1 LITNDRG
8 AGAVNEAIS
17 HGTRVVDLEAGRGL
31 EELEGIIARGLATFI
46 EVGRA
51 LLEIQSRRLY
61 LQAGYRSFA
70 VYVTERWDLSEA
82 HAYRQIEAAKV
93 IDILSP
99 IGETSLPA
107 NEAQAR
113 ELAPL
118 VTDPDAVR
126 AVWAEIGATGERV
139 TARVIRGR
147 VAQRLGRVSKKQDR
161 SSATSDCVCPACGH
175 RWPARGIGDST

>member
-1 LITNDRG
+1 MTQRSG
-8 AGAVNEAIS
+8 AGAVGEVIRS
-17 HGTRVVDLEAGRGL
+17 ETRVVDLEEGRGL
-31 EELEGIIARGLATFI
+31 EELEGIIARGLGTFI
-46 EVGRA
+46 DVGRA

-61 LQAGYRSFA
+61 IKAGYRSFA
-70 VYVTERWDLSEA
+70 VYVTERWDLSET

-118 VTDPDAVR
+118 VQDPDAIR
-126 AVWAEIGATGERV
+126 AVWAEIGAAGERV
-139 TARVIRGR
+139 TARAIRAR
-147 VAQRLGRVSKKQDR
+147 VAEQLGRVSKKQER
-161 SSATSDCVCPACGH
+161 TSAASDSVCPACGH
-175 RWPARGIGDST
+175 RWPARGVGDPI

>member
-1 LITNDRG
+1 VG
-8 AGAVNEAIS
+8 EAIS
-17 HGTRVVDLEAGRGL
+17 RGTRVVGLEDGRGL
-31 EELEGIIARGLATFI
+31 EELEGIIARGLGTFI
-46 EVGRA
+46 EVGRT

-61 LQAGYRSFA
+61 LQAGHRSFA

-118 VTDPDAVR
+118 VQDPDAIR
-126 AVWAEIGATGERV
+126 TIWTEIESTGERV
-139 TARVIRGR
+139 TARAIRAR
-147 VAQRLGRVSKKQDR
+147 VSEQLGRTPTKRRRAKSPG
-161 SSATSDCVCPACGH
+161 DCVCPACGH
-175 RWPARGIGDST
+175 RWPARGVGDPT

>member
-1 LITNDRG
+1 VG
-8 AGAVNEAIS
+8 EAIS
-17 HGTRVVDLEAGRGL
+17 NGPRVVELDEGRGL
-31 EELEGIIARGLATFI
+31 EELEGIIARGLGTFI
-46 EVGRA
+46 DVGRA
-51 LLEIQSRRLY
+51 LLEIQSRRLH

-70 VYVTERWDLSEA
+70 VYVTERWDLSET

-113 ELAPL
+113 ELTPL
-118 VTDPDAVR
+118 VQNPDAIR

-139 TARVIRGR
+139 TARAIRAK
-147 VAQRLGRVSKKQDR
+147 VTEQLGRNTTKQTR
-161 SSATSDCVCPACGH
+161 VESSGDCVCPACGH
-175 RWPARGIGDST
+175 KWAQGDRSPLG